1 MHTSANMQDK
11 KAAKKLLKRAKKHPD
26 WYTEKDIYYAKM
38 IRKED
43 CWRYGSRV
51 NNFTYRYFT
60 LNYAT

>member
-38 IRKED
+38 IRKEEKRKKHEKQKSKID
-43 CWRYGSRV
+43 ISD
-51 NNFTYRYFT
+51 T
-60 LNYAT
+60 

>member
-38 IRKED
+38 IRKEEKRRKHD
-43 CWRYGSRV
+43 KEKSKSDLS
-51 NNFTYRYFT
+51 NT
-60 LNYAT
+60 

>member
-38 IRKED
+38 IRKEEKRKKHEKQKSKTD
-43 CWRYGSRV
+43 ISD
-51 NNFTYRYFT
+51 T
-60 LNYAT
+60 

>member
-38 IRKED
+38 IRKEEKRRKHD
-43 CWRYGSRV
+43 KEKSKS
-51 NNFTYRYFT
+51 NLSNT
-60 LNYAT
+60 